1 MSTPRL
7 NLYEMG
13 TRFEHYLEL
22 QELFLDAVQMLKG
35 LNPAH
40 RIESD
45 DAKIIRLQNAADAI
59 WQRISHLSDY
69 VNDTTYGSAMQKE
82 IDTIVQNKL
91 LTEGSDASEQ
101 ADGSGT

>member
-1 MSTPRL
+1 MNSPRL
-7 NLYEMG
+7 NLYETG

-22 QELFLDAVQMLKG
+22 RDLFMEGVQMLKD

-59 WQRISHLSDY
+59 WQRISYLSDF
-69 VNDTTYGSAMQKE
+69 VTETTHGSDMQRE
-82 IDTIVQNKL
+82 IDLLEQNK
-91 LTEGSDASEQ
+91 LTEGSDAQ